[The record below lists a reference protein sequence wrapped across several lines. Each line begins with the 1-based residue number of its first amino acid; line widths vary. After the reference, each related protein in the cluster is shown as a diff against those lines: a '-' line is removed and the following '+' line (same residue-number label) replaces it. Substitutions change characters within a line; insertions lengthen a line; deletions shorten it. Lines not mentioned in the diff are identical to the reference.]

1 MIYSEPSILSP
12 QSSVPGMY
20 GSDMALFTA
29 SRPNEL
35 VDAHVVSEPFPK
47 PDDCQQDWELVNS
60 HSTSI
65 SVTAEERQAV
75 DTTVDDESFL
85 MFEARRKLNTD
96 DPQDIVLIRDSLLAI
111 PEQRIISAWGNT
123 PEVSFHGIDDVARG
137 SIRLYKTEVDEPDF
151 DALMAR
157 DADGSFFLGA
167 RIFTIP
173 ANDTTYQEFCITRQD
188 LIDQGVPDTTDLM
201 SVIGFRPIVDDGP
214 SARYVHH
221 YVVTGIM
228 NASDDA
234 CSDGEGGMDLVYVWA
249 PGDGPF
255 ALPEFLG
262 ASLFGVDGF
271 QGFSVEIHYDN
282 PNMDEGIV
290 DSSGVEIFYS
300 TTPRETEVAI
310 LQVGDPFIQ
319 LFSQPVGEGYNMH
332 QFDCPGSCSS
342 LYLQD
347 DEPVTVIREYLH
359 MHATGVRMTNEQIRD
374 GEAVRTAA
382 TEVWD
387 FDANGN
393 IPMKQDAY
401 ELQPGDG
408 FRTKCYFNGEADTV
422 FGLGSREEMCIAFLY
437 YYPRRKITV
446 TTDDG
451 EFNIPFICG
460 YGMDFFEEA
469 CDSPHS
475 GAVLEN
481 EASLDR
487 EFGKQKAQ
495 CLVGTNQGSVQI
507 DGGSSPAPA
516 PDDGST
522 PVTPGEWPAPEEGV
536 PAPTPMGEADSGSES
551 DSSPAPAPDDGS
563 TPVTPGEWP
572 EPEEGVPAPSPMGE
586 AGSGSEAASSPA
598 PAPDD
603 GSTPCTPGEVPEPDE
618 PDPSPTPLEQTAVIS
633 SAPTGGM
640 LSSLAMMGVGVLVA
654 GIAA

>member
-1 MIYSEPSILSP
+1 
-12 QSSVPGMY
+12 MY
-20 GSDMALFTA
+20 GSDMALFAA
-29 SRPNEL
+29 SQPTEL

-47 PDDCQQDWELVNS
+47 PDDCSQDWELISS
-60 HSTSI
+60 HSTYI
-65 SVTAEERQAV
+65 VTAEERQAV
-75 DTTVDDESFL
+75 DTTVEDETFL
-85 MFEARRKLNTD
+85 MFEARRKLNTG
-96 DPQDIVLIRDSLLAI
+96 DPQDIALIRDTDLAI
-111 PEQRIISAWGNT
+111 PEQRIISAWGDT
-123 PEVSFHGIDDVARG
+123 PEVSFHGVDDVSRG

-157 DADGSFFLGA
+157 DADGSFFVGA
-167 RIFTIP
+167 RNFTIP
-173 ANDTTYQEFCITRQD
+173 ANDTTYQDFCITRQD

-221 YVVTGIM
+221 YVTTGIM
-228 NASDDA
+228 NASEAA
-234 CSDGEGGMDLVYVWA
+234 CNDGDGGGMDLVYVWA

-262 ASLFGVDGF
+262 SSLFGEDGF
-271 QGFSVEIHYDN
+271 QGFNVEIHYDN

-290 DSSGVEIFYS
+290 DSSGVEIFFS
-300 TTPRETEVAI
+300 TTPRETEVAV

-332 QFDCPGSCSS
+332 QFDCPGSCSN

-359 MHATGVRMTNEQIRD
+359 MHATGARMTNEQIRN
-374 GEAVRTAA
+374 GEVVRTAA

-393 IPMKQDAY
+393 IAMKQDEY
-401 ELQPGDG
+401 KLQPGDG

-437 YYPRRKITV
+437 YYPRKKITV
-446 TTDDG
+446 PTEEG

-460 YGMDFFEEA
+460 HGIDFFEGA
-469 CDSPHS
+469 CNSPHS

-481 EASLDR
+481 EASLNR

-495 CLVGTNQGSVQI
+495 CLIGADQGSVQV
-507 DGGSSPAPA
+507 DVGSSPAPA

-522 PVTPGEWPAPEEGV
+522 PVTPGGWPEPDEADPAP
-536 PAPTPMGEADSGSES
+536 APMGDADS
-551 DSSPAPAPDDGS
+551 DSSPAPAPEDGS

-572 EPEEGVPAPSPMGE
+572 EPDE
-586 AGSGSEAASSPA
+586 A
-598 PAPDD
+598 
-603 GSTPCTPGEVPEPDE
+603 
-618 PDPSPTPLEQTAVIS
+618 DPSSAPVEENAAIS
-633 SAPTGGM
+633 SAPSGKM
-640 LSSLAMMGVGVLVA
+640 LSSFAMMGVGLSFA
-654 GIAA
+654 GFAA